1 MKLFEITDSIRE
13 LVSIDD
19 PDELLKKTIEL
30 NIIFKDKALQI
41 GKLCKEQES
50 DIDSLDNEIKRLAER
65 KAVLHNK
72 VKTWKQYLMNE
83 MILCEMPK
91 IDDVSITLLIKK
103 NPPSVE
109 IPDSLDIM
117 QVPEQF
123 RKQEW
128 TLKKKEIIDNFKS
141 TGEIPNGL
149 NIATDRKHLEIK

>member
-1 MKLFEITDSIRE
+1 MKLFEITDAIRE

-65 KAVLHNK
+65 KAVLQNK

-91 IDDVSITLLIKK
+91 IEDVSITLLIKK

-149 NIATDRKHLEIK
+149 NIVNDKKHLEIK